1 MIVRSPSMARWAG
14 EAREASTLW
23 HVLQGGFPRSWA
35 SRAEV
40 GIRTQRVL
48 HEHGDGNE
56 EHQQS
61 GSGPPGARSPPRL
74 RSAGGPAGA
83 QVRRRPLSEDILAL
97 DVRATRHPVT
107 TRWALTEILILGRF
121 GCRDWRQVCERRGRR
136 RRRSSVP
143 LRSGKTGLDR
153 SDRRQPL
160 SFLRFPLPGALP
172 TPRAASSG
180 SRDVVPAPACRGAV
194 RGGSA
199 VRARG
204 ALSIR
209 RR

>member
-1 MIVRSPSMARWAG
+1 MLVRSSSMARW
-14 EAREASTLW
+14 AREASTLW

-61 GSGPPGARSPPRL
+61 GSGPPGARSPPAA
-74 RSAGGPAGA
+74 S
-83 QVRRRPLSEDILAL
+83 VRRWSCRRPLSEDILAL
-97 DVRATRHPVT
+97 DVRARRHPVT
-107 TRWALTEILILGRF
+107 TRWALTEILIFGRF